1 MRGKPASKRTL
12 LPDYKYQRVIVSKLI
27 NMIMYG
33 GKKSIAEK
41 IVYGAFDLVSE
52 KSKQDPLDV
61 FDQAL
66 KHVTPSLEVKSRRVG
81 GSNYQIPIEVRGDR
95 AQTLALRWLID
106 AARSRKGSPMKHRL
120 AEEFVAAAQNEGD
133 AVKKRQDV
141 QRMAE
146 ANRAFAHFA

>member
-1 MRGKPASKRTL
+1 MRGKPVAKRIP

-27 NMIMYG
+27 NVIMHG
-33 GKKSIAEK
+33 GKKTIAEK
-41 IVYGAFDLVSE
+41 IVYGAFDLMSE
-52 KSKQDPLDV
+52 KSKQDPLEV

-81 GSNYQIPIEVRGDR
+81 GSNYQIPVEVRGER
-95 AQTLALRWLID
+95 AQALALRWLIG
-106 AARSRKGSPMKHRL
+106 AARSRKGTPMKNRL
-120 AEEFVAAAQNEGD
+120 AEEFLAAAQNEGD